1 MEEWKL
7 PKIKTPQ
14 RVNKDQTTKKG
25 AGEKTRETSKN
36 VVGWKRNIQR
46 EERKGERKLNQLKMM

>member
-1 MEEWKL
+1 MEELKL

-46 EERKGERKLNQLKMM
+46 EERKGERKLP

>member
-1 MEEWKL
+1 MEELKL

-46 EERKGERKLNQLKMM
+46 ELNQIKSTQNDVV

>member
-1 MEEWKL
+1 MEELKL

-46 EERKGERKLNQLKMM
+46 ELNQIKSTQNEVV

>member
-25 AGEKTRETSKN
+25 AGEKTRETSTN

-46 EERKGERKLNQLKMM
+46 ELNQIKSTQNEVV